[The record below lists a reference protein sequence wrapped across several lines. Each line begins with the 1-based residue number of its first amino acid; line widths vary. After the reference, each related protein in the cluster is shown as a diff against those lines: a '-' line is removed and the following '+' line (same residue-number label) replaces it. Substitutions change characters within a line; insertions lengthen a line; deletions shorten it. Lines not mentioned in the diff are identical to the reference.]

1 MPQIVAVALCSVLAA
16 VCMFGSGMALNAA
29 QAPVEEQTQSA
40 GSSDAAKDTTYML
53 GTSELI
59 SETGDEA
66 RAANIALAAQAI
78 DGTVVD
84 AGGAFSLNDA
94 LTAVSARY
102 RQTDQTAGS
111 DDAKPAPGVNQVAS
125 ALYNAAL
132 KAGLSV
138 TERHAG
144 TAAAEYVSTG
154 LEAVINPGTA
164 DLKLMNTMDSSVVL
178 KAAAQGQKV
187 TINVVGSAPDSS
199 VKYDVVA
206 RIVDGDIGAEYKVE
220 SYLVTYKDGVKS
232 AEKKL
237 AEGTYTGS
245 PVGDEGGDANKSA
258 DSADKDADEDAASN
272 SANTN
277 SESNTNIGSQNSSG
291 SSNASSNSS
300 SSNSNSSSNSTNPVP
315 SRGGTSPV
323 K

>member
-16 VCMFGSGMALNAA
+16 VCMFGSGIALNAA
-29 QAPVEEQTQSA
+29 QAPVEEQTQST
-40 GSSDAAKDTTYML
+40 GSSDAAKDATYML

-154 LEAVINPGTA
+154 LEAVVNPGTA

-245 PVGDEGGDANKSA
+245 PVGDESGN
-258 DSADKDADEDAASN
+258 ADKDADKDAASN

-277 SESNTNIGSQNSSG
+277 SESNTNTGSQNSSG

-300 SSNSNSSSNSTNPVP
+300 SSNSNSSSSSTNPVP

>member
-16 VCMFGSGMALNAA
+16 VCMFGSGIALNAA
-29 QAPVEEQTQSA
+29 QGPVEEQTQSA
-40 GSSDAAKDTTYML
+40 GSSDAAKDATYML

-187 TINVVGSAPDSS
+187 TVNVVGSAPDSS

-258 DSADKDADEDAASN
+258 DSADKDAASN

-277 SESNTNIGSQNSSG
+277 TNTGSQNSSG

-300 SSNSNSSSNSTNPVP
+300 SSNSNSSSSSTNPVP

>member
-16 VCMFGSGMALNAA
+16 VCMFGSGIALNAA
-29 QAPVEEQTQSA
+29 QAPVEEQTQST
-40 GSSDAAKDTTYML
+40 GSSDAAKDATYML

-154 LEAVINPGTA
+154 LEAVVNPGTA

-187 TINVVGSAPDSS
+187 TVNVVGSAPDSS

-245 PVGDEGGDANKSA
+245 PVGDESGNA
-258 DSADKDADEDAASN
+258 DKSADKDADKDAASN
-272 SANTN
+272 SANAN
-277 SESNTNIGSQNSSG
+277 SESNTNTGSQNSSG

-300 SSNSNSSSNSTNPVP
+300 SSNSNSSSSSTNPVP

>member
-16 VCMFGSGMALNAA
+16 VCMFGSGIALNAA
-29 QAPVEEQTQSA
+29 QGPVEEQTQST
-40 GSSDAAKDTTYML
+40 GSSDAAKDATYML

-154 LEAVINPGTA
+154 LEAVVNPGTA

-245 PVGDEGGDANKSA
+245 PVGDESGNADKSA
-258 DSADKDADEDAASN
+258 DKDAASN
-272 SANTN
+272 SANAN
-277 SESNTNIGSQNSSG
+277 SESNTNTGSQNSSG

-300 SSNSNSSSNSTNPVP
+300 SSNSNSSSSSTNPVP